1 MASNAS
7 NTSSYTIRGN
17 EVTVTASGTESL
29 YGIPAPATVHIVP
42 GEGGTMSCQV
52 RPRRNGTLIDLDAGN
67 ASFSAATTYTLYS
80 PVYEIVFGATT
91 ANGYGA
97 CSWL

>member
-17 EVTVTASGTESL
+17 EVTVAAGSTESL
-29 YGIPAPATVHIVP
+29 YGIPAPATIDINP
-42 GEGGTMSCQV
+42 GSGGTMTCQV
-52 RPRRNGTLIDLDAGN
+52 RPRRGGTLRDIESGTSSYSDD
-67 ASFSAATTYTLYS
+67 TTLTLNS
-80 PVYEIVFGATT
+80 PVYEIVFGAVTQP
-91 ANGYGA
+91 GYGA